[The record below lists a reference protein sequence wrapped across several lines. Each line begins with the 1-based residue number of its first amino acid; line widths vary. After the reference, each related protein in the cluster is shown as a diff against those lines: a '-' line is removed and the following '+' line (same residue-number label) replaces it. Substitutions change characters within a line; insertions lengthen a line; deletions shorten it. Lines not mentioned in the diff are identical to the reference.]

1 MRAAFDESI
10 KIKSQYEQL
19 IIALMGQD
27 FETRAKVE
35 SVMEKMVAVPLPT
48 TNRKTSKAKNEVAF
62 KPWDTNTDNRTKASS
77 IKVSKLRKLSTDV
90 TLIKKHQTYESLDQV
105 STIGNSKKKNSRKFS
120 AKQLSSKGKKNV

>member
-1 MRAAFDESI
+1 MRAAFDESM

-35 SVMEKMVAVPLPT
+35 SVMQKMVTVPLPT

-62 KPWDTNTDNRTKASS
+62 KP
-77 IKVSKLRKLSTDV
+77 
-90 TLIKKHQTYESLDQV
+90 
-105 STIGNSKKKNSRKFS
+105 
-120 AKQLSSKGKKNV
+120 